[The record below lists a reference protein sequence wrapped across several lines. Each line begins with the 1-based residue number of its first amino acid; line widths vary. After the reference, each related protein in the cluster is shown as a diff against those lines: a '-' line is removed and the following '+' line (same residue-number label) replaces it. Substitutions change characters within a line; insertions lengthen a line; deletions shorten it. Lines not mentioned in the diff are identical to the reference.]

1 MHSPVYRSKGDR
13 LFNVLVVLILFAIFI
28 IVLYPLLYTLSA
40 SFSDPLAVLNGRLW
54 LLPVGWTLKAYG
66 NVLDHPE
73 IWVGYR
79 NTLLYTSVA
88 LVFNIVLTIL
98 AAFPLSRRDFKGR
111 RLLTGILVFT
121 MFFDGG
127 MITTYLVVHK
137 LHLINTM
144 WALVLPKAI
153 NTFNVIVTITFLR
166 NTIPEEVYEAARVDG
181 CSNTRM
187 LLSIAIPLSKP
198 ILAVM
203 VLFYAVEQWNS
214 YFDALIYISKQQL
227 FPLQLILRNILIAAS
242 ASDMTTAADAGAA
255 QRMLDS
261 EGIKYAV
268 IILASLPMLIL
279 YPFVQRF
286 FVNGVMIG
294 SVKG

>member
-1 MHSPVYRSKGDR
+1 MSSPVYRSKDDR
-13 LFNVLVVLILFAIFI
+13 LFNLVVAFVLIVILIA
-28 IVLYPLLYTLSA
+28 VMYPLLYTLSA

-54 LLPVGWTLKAYG
+54 LWPVGWTLKAYG
-66 NVLDHPE
+66 NVLNHSE
-73 IWVGYR
+73 IWVGYG
-79 NTLLYTSVA
+79 NTILYTIVA
-88 LVFNIVLTIL
+88 LAFNISLTIL
-98 AAFPLSRRDFKGR
+98 AAFPLSRRDLKGR
-111 RLLTGILVFT
+111 GLLTGILVFT

-127 MITTYLVVHK
+127 MITTYLVVQK
-137 LHLINTM
+137 LHLVNTM

-187 LLSIAIPLSKP
+187 LLSIALPLSKP
-198 ILAVM
+198 ILAVL

-227 FPLQLILRNILIAAS
+227 YPLQLILRNILIAAS

-268 IILASLPMLIL
+268 IVLASLPMLIL

-286 FVNGVMIG
+286 FVKGVMIG